1 VKHDSVGRRPLAS
14 GSVPTVLATA
24 LLVLALAGCG
34 APTPAASDPVPSAA
48 SDGALGNTDDS
59 PCNVLDD
66 ETVESLLGQPL
77 TPVEVKVPGTE
88 TSACQ
93 YGDITDHGIQV
104 IHLPADAWAQSL
116 PAALSAID
124 AAGAAEML
132 DPAKVEKA
140 KAAAEI
146 ISQGGTIAPEEGCE
160 HFSTLVEI
168 QGMEPGSNYVVNFVP
183 TQESPIAVTAQQCVH
198 GTFTSLLVG
207 SPEMAQDP
215 AVVPRLLEVLADVA
229 PRS

>member
-1 VKHDSVGRRPLAS
+1 MKHYSGGRRQFALTCIP
-14 GSVPTVLATA
+14 GVVGTA
-24 LLVLALAGCG
+24 LLVLALTGCG
-34 APTPAASDPVPSAA
+34 AATPAASDAVA
-48 SDGALGNTDDS
+48 SSGSDDVLGNTDNS
-59 PCNVLDD
+59 PCNLLDD
-66 ETVESLLGQPL
+66 ETVESLLGEPL

-88 TSACQ
+88 TPACQ

-116 PAALSAID
+116 PAAISMLD
-124 AAGAAEML
+124 AAGAAEMF
-132 DPAKVEKA
+132 DPAKVEEA
-140 KAAAEI
+140 KAAAEH
-146 ISQGGTIAPEEGCE
+146 ISQGGTITPDEGCE

-168 QGMEPGSNYVVNFVP
+168 QGMEPGSNYVVNFLP
-183 TQESPIAVTAQQCVH
+183 TQESPIAVTAQQCVN

-215 AVVPRLLEVLADVA
+215 AVVPRLLEVLGEVA